1 VLLLASITG
10 SLTDFIT
17 TLIGNHGVEAV
28 FGLTALAAILPTG
41 GELVM
46 LYAGALAAGA
56 FSQSVVVFGHHVNTR
71 PAAYLTVVAAGI
83 AGDTLGSLCGWA
95 IGIFGGRP
103 LLERHGRWLHLS
115 HERLE
120 RAERWFER
128 FGSIAVPLGR
138 ITPFARS
145 LVSVPAGVFR
155 ARFGSFAIL
164 TTLASI
170 VWCFAFASIG
180 FALGT
185 KWRTVE
191 RSFRYVDIA
200 VVVLILAAV
209 ALIILRRWRAG
220 KLANR
225 DVQDPTD

>member
-17 TLIGNHGVEAV
+17 TLIGKSRGRGRVRADGAGRHSSDRRRAGDALRRSPGGRRLLAVGRGLRAPRQHEAGGV
-28 FGLTALAAILPTG
+28 PD
-41 GELVM
+41 
-46 LYAGALAAGA
+46 
-56 FSQSVVVFGHHVNTR
+56 
-71 PAAYLTVVAAGI
+71 VVAAGI

-115 HERLE
+115 HERFE

-145 LVSVPAGVFR
+145 LVSVPPACSERV
-155 ARFGSFAIL
+155 
-164 TTLASI
+164 LA
-170 VWCFAFASIG
+170 ASPSSPRSHRSSGASPSPRSG

-220 KLANR
+220 KWR
-225 DVQDPTD
+225 TEMSKIH

>member
-1 VLLLASITG
+1 MLIASITG
-10 SLTDFIT
+10 SLTDQIT
-17 TLIGNHGVEAV
+17 SLIGNHGVEAV

-56 FSQSVVVFGHHVNTR
+56 FTQSVVVFGHHVDTR
-71 PAAYLTVVAAGI
+71 SSAYLTIVAAGI
-83 AGDTLGSLCGWA
+83 AGDTLGSLFGWA

-120 RAERWFER
+120 RAEHWFER

-145 LVSVPAGVFR
+145 LISVPAGVFR
-155 ARFGSFAIL
+155 VRFSFFAVL

-170 VWCFAFASIG
+170 LWCFCFASIG

-185 KWRTVE
+185 NWREVE
-191 RSFRYVDIA
+191 RSFRYVDIG
-200 VVVLILAAV
+200 VVLLIVAFV
-209 ALIILRRWRAG
+209 ALVILRRWRSTRLAG
-220 KLANR
+220 R
-225 DVQDPTD
+225 DAQDPAD